1 MLGSR
6 DSRDILVVDDSLTSR
21 TWTRLWLEQAGF
33 RVREAESGER
43 ALAEIAARPPDL
55 VLLDVILPDL
65 NGFDVTRCLRR
76 DAVLSTIPIILVTS
90 LDDVDSKVQGLEAGA
105 NDFLTKPPDEAE
117 LLARVRLH
125 LRLRANQ
132 EELQAEK
139 AKIELLYRVGRE
151 MSAELDLDT
160 LLSRI
165 LGLTIESLGASGG
178 SVVLLDRDG
187 MPLRFISSRQGGH
200 SRVPEAVWSKV
211 LGDGLAGWVVR
222 HRRGALLQD
231 TREDPRWIV
240 VEEAHAVARSVV
252 VAPLVYG
259 GRVSGV
265 STLTHEAPYRFEP
278 AHLDLLASIAAQAG
292 VVTENARLFTETERE
307 RGKLAAVLAST
318 NDAVVVTDDAG
329 RALLLNPAAERML
342 AVRASEVAGEVLAD
356 VVSNQNLSG
365 LLRGA
370 PGDVSRDATEV
381 PVDGRT
387 LYASV
392 SPVTQVGQVVVFQD
406 ITPLKE
412 LERMRLESERT
423 ERERLRRVL
432 ECYVGPHLVDQVLVE
447 NGELLERRDRV
458 EVVTLFADIRGFT
471 SASARL
477 APEAAVEVLNDF
489 FTAMTRVIYR
499 SEGTVIDFIGD
510 ELMASFGA
518 PLARPDS
525 AVRAVEAA
533 MGLQLEFTHLE
544 AEWRTRW
551 GIEVGLGVGI
561 DRGLAVMGNV
571 GTQQRVRFTL
581 IGNVVNR
588 AHRLVE
594 QAGAGE
600 ILVSG
605 EVLEA
610 IPQERRPW
618 VKLEEVPDIEG
629 GPQRACC
636 LRI

>member
-1 MLGSR
+1 
-6 DSRDILVVDDSLTSR
+6 
-21 TWTRLWLEQAGF
+21 
-33 RVREAESGER
+33 
-43 ALAEIAARPPDL
+43 
-55 VLLDVILPDL
+55 
-65 NGFDVTRCLRR
+65 
-76 DAVLSTIPIILVTS
+76 
-90 LDDVDSKVQGLEAGA
+90 
-105 NDFLTKPPDEAE
+105 
-117 LLARVRLH
+117 
-125 LRLRANQ
+125 
-132 EELQAEK
+132 
-139 AKIELLYRVGRE
+139 
-151 MSAELDLDT
+151 
-160 LLSRI
+160 
-165 LGLTIESLGASGG
+165 
-178 SVVLLDRDG
+178 
-187 MPLRFISSRQGGH
+187 LRFISSRQGGH

-240 VEEAHAVARSVV
+240 VEEAHSVARSVV

-265 STLTHEAPYRFEP
+265 STLTHEEPYRFRP

-370 PGDVSRDATEV
+370 PGDASRDATEV